1 MFSDDSLDE
10 YDDNI
15 EYLNDYASPDMSP
28 IQDRKA
34 LIDISLQD
42 LNEINDLSASNQSFS
57 SPLKFNH
64 TNQALIEQI
73 TQSKRYTF
81 ENNLISNIKTQTS
94 SNPNQTNSRG
104 VNTRL

>member
-64 TNQALIEQI
+64 SNQALIEQI

-81 ENNLISNIKTQTS
+81 SKSPTSKITLKTKIFSKT
-94 SNPNQTNSRG
+94 
-104 VNTRL
+104 